1 MTNDMNRIHYCNNK
15 TLKVKDIAQHF
26 QITSKPLGLWYEI
39 DGAWLKWV
47 ESEMPEWKHQRY
59 TGAFKIEVDLSKM
72 LVLRTKSSVYRFTK
86 KYSETWP
93 GTHFKSI
100 NWSKVAEKYS
110 GVEFNPYFR
119 ELRFEMDLVWYY
131 GIDVPSGCIWK
142 KDAVKKVICLNGAKL
157 ESSIL

>member
-72 LVLRTKSSVYRFTK
+72 LVLRTNRRYIVLRRNTVKHGLVPISKVSIGQK
-86 KYSETWP
+86 LL
-93 GTHFKSI
+93 KSI
-100 NWSKVAEKYS
+100 V
-110 GVEFNPYFR
+110 V
-119 ELRFEMDLVWYY
+119 
-131 GIDVPSGCIWK
+131 
-142 KDAVKKVICLNGAKL
+142 
-157 ESSIL
+157 